1 MFINIKKFNLKNSK
15 HKKFVIDAERSFIE
29 THGEETVWFYSD
41 IKEIYGD
48 DSFNVFIA
56 EVHGYPAAYVMY
68 NKYEDETT
76 HLETIYTDNRFRKKG
91 IMKKLLRESLKEM
104 YDRYSLKE
112 IHAENLI
119 EDIRSDKSL
128 FSAGFKVI
136 SIDSEMYEGE
146 GGKRLLHKALS

>member
-1 MFINIKKFNLKNSK
+1 
-15 HKKFVIDAERSFIE
+15 
-29 THGEETVWFYSD
+29 
-41 IKEIYGD
+41 
-48 DSFNVFIA
+48 
-56 EVHGYPAAYVMY
+56 MY

-136 SIDSEMYEGE
+136 SIDSEMYEGK